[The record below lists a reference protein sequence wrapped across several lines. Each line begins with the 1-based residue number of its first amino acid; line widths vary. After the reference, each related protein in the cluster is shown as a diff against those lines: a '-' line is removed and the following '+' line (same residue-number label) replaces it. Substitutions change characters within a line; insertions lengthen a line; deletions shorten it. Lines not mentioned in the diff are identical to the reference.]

1 MRSFSLFPLLVLQ
14 VHCLWPI
21 PRSLQTG
28 STTLKLAADFKIN
41 LNVSNPPQDLVDAIS
56 QTESY
61 ISNDKLQVSAF
72 FALYIY
78 IMFANVCGRVQQR
91 LAVGRGAADNATLAG
106 AKTIAS
112 LSVSLI
118 KGAFVHPI
126 ATEAVKALTSRKES
140 YVLSVPSDGSAAS
153 LTANSTLGLFRGLTT
168 FSQLWYYYGGVTYS
182 LEAPVEIT
190 DYPAYVCDYCFK
202 RSRLTVF
209 LISHLFI
216 AVSWVYA

>member
-1 MRSFSLFPLLVLQ
+1 MRCFSLFPLLVLQ

-21 PRSLQTG
+21 PRSLSTG

-61 ISNDKLQVSAF
+61 LSNDKLQVSLLF
-72 FALYIY
+72 TFNTC
-78 IMFANVCGRVQQR
+78 MVCAKSSGRVQQR
-91 LAVGRGAADNATLAG
+91 LAVGRGAADNATLTG
-106 AKTIAS
+106 ARKIAS
-112 LSVSLI
+112 LSVSLV
-118 KGAFVHPI
+118 KGAPVHPI
-126 ATEAVKALTSRKES
+126 ATEAVKALTSREES
-140 YVLSVPSDGSAAS
+140 YILSVPSDGSAAS

-190 DYPAYVCDYCFK
+190 DYPAYVCDCCLH
-202 RSRLTVF
+202 SRLFVF
-209 LISHLFI
+209 PSHI
-216 AVSWVYA
+216 I